1 MEVMLSAALGLLKML
16 LPAGYAGYA
25 GYAGGRP
32 HFAATQ
38 KMFSVRDKATDFPWM
53 ESELASRVPP
63 PMPQAFNVGID
74 KDDRVNKQVLRQ
86 L

>member
-1 MEVMLSAALGLLKML
+1 ML
-16 LPAGYAGYA
+16 
-25 GYAGGRP
+25 
-32 HFAATQ
+32 
-38 KMFSVRDKATDFPWM
+38 SVRDKATDFPWM

-63 PMPQAFNVGID
+63 PMPQAFNMGID